1 MTSGEEYVENK
12 ERMTREEIQDFGVQ
26 IVYEEMARD
35 GYEILGAN
43 PSLAMTPQIV
53 ARKNGRLCFVVVR
66 TDVYPNRGELA
77 GDKELFYNLE
87 HAERNNAICYFAGV
101 GICNSTAAEAGDE
114 KAMGI
119 PVKGD
124 GFYVDFDGLKV
135 LTTIDRIGVA
145 NGNGPGGAAIEN
157 EGRRKGGVLKRIGD
171 VIMNR

>member
-1 MTSGEEYVENK
+1 MEVN
-12 ERMTREEIQDFGVQ
+12 ERLTREEIQDFGVQ

-43 PSLAMTPQIV
+43 SSLAMTPQIV

-66 TDVYPNRGELA
+66 TDVYPNKGRLSDDREV
-77 GDKELFYNLE
+77 FYNLE
-87 HAERNNAICYFAGV
+87 HAERNDALCYFASV
-101 GICNSTAAEAGDE
+101 GICNSAAAEAGDE

-119 PVKGD
+119 PVREG

-145 NGNGPGGAAIEN
+145 NGNGQ
-157 EGRRKGGVLKRIGD
+157 
-171 VIMNR
+171 

>member
-1 MTSGEEYVENK
+1 MERN

-66 TDVYPNRGELA
+66 TDVYPNKGKLA
-77 GDKELFYNLE
+77 DDREAFYNLE
-87 HAERNNAICYFAGV
+87 HAERNNALCYFASV
-101 GICNSTAAEAGDE
+101 GICNSAAAEAGDE

-119 PVKGD
+119 PVRDG

-135 LTTIDRIGVA
+135 LTAIDRIGAA
-145 NGNGPGGAAIEN
+145 NGNGL
-157 EGRRKGGVLKRIGD
+157 RRQDQG
-171 VIMNR
+171 

>member
-1 MTSGEEYVENK
+1 VEQK
-12 ERMTREEIQDFGVQ
+12 EMMTREEIQDFGVQ

-66 TDVYPNRGELA
+66 TDVYPNKGKLA
-77 GDKELFYNLE
+77 DDMEAFYNLE
-87 HAERNNAICYFAGV
+87 HAERNNAVCYFASV
-101 GICNSTAAEAGDE
+101 GICNSAAAEAGDE

-119 PVKGD
+119 PCRDG

-135 LTTIDRIGVA
+135 LTTIDRIGAA
-145 NGNGPGGAAIEN
+145 NAN
-157 EGRRKGGVLKRIGD
+157 EQRAKGTGD
-171 VIMNR
+171 RA

>member
-1 MTSGEEYVENK
+1 MSNHTLGDRFVEKN
-12 ERMTREEIQDFGVQ
+12 EMMTREEIQDFGVQ

-66 TDVYPNRGELA
+66 TDIYPNKGKLA
-77 GDKELFYNLE
+77 DDREAFYNLE
-87 HAERNNAICYFAGV
+87 HAERNNALCYFASV
-101 GICNSTAAEAGDE
+101 GICNSAAADAGDE

-119 PVKGD
+119 PVRDG
-124 GFYVDFDGLKV
+124 GFYVDFEGLKV

-145 NGNGPGGAAIEN
+145 NGNGHGGKGTADRVSDE
-157 EGRRKGGVLKRIGD
+157 GGVSRVAD
-171 VIMNR
+171 SV